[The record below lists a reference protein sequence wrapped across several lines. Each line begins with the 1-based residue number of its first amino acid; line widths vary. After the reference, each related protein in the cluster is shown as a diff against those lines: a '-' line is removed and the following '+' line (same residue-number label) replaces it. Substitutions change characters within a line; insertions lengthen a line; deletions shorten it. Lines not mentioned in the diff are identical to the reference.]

1 MMKYAKYPLL
11 FCAGGTAYM
20 TLEMIWRGWSH
31 GSMFAAGGICF
42 LLLGKIGRCVCRPFF
57 RAVSG
62 MLTITSV
69 ELLFGLLFNRNYTVW
84 DYRHQPYNLLGQI
97 CPQFM
102 LLWMPLS
109 LAAIALHDRLDRAW
123 DAAVA

>member
-1 MMKYAKYPLL
+1 MKWMKNNLL
-11 FCAGGTAYM
+11 FLIGGGSYVG
-20 TLEMIWRGWSH
+20 LEFLYRGRSH
-31 GSMFAAGGICF
+31 ISMFAAGGICF
-42 LLLGKIGRCVCRPFF
+42 LLLGKIGRCVRRPFF

-69 ELLFGLLFNRNYTVW
+69 EFLFGLLFNRNYTVW